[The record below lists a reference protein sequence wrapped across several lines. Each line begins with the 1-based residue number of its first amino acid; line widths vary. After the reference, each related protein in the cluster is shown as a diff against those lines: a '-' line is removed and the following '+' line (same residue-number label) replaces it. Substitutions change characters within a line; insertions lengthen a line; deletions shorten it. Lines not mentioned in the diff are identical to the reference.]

1 VYLRDGEEANGPEEV
16 DSRKLK
22 VEREEKVSGGG
33 TRQRQ
38 GPDSRFGKLVN
49 RMTTPPPVFCKN
61 VILKILYCVM
71 LQECDSK
78 QVSCVC
84 VLGWIDSEGFRCFV
98 IAAGRAS
105 ILGT

>member
-1 VYLRDGEEANGPEEV
+1 MYLRDGEEANGQEEV

-38 GPDSRFGKLVN
+38 GRDSRFGKLVN
-49 RMTTPPPVFCKN
+49 RMTTPPPCF
-61 VILKILYCVM
+61 

-78 QVSCVC
+78 
-84 VLGWIDSEGFRCFV
+84 DF
-98 IAAGRAS
+98 
-105 ILGT
+105 ILRYVARM